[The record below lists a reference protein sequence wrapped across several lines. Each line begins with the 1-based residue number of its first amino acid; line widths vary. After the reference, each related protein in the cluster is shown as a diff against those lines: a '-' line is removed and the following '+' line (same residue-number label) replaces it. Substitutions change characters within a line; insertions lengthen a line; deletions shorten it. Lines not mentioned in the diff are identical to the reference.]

1 MADTVSMENVKGQ
14 AWHGKALPP
23 FLPVRMLNEF
33 TYCPRLGYLE
43 WVQGEF
49 ADSADTVEGRFQ
61 HRTVDR
67 ARQRRR
73 AAEEPAADAPSR
85 IHERSVLL
93 GSEELG
99 LSAKIDLLRGEGNRV
114 VPVDYKRGKRPHV
127 PRGAYEP
134 ELVQLCAQGLLLRE
148 HGYECTEGVLYFAGS
163 RERVRVEFDE
173 PLVTRTIELAREMR
187 AVAEKGEIPPPLVD
201 SPKCPRCSLVGICLP
216 DEVRF
221 LSEGATEVRP
231 LAPAR
236 DDALPLH
243 VQHQG
248 ARIQK
253 DGGLLRILDQD
264 TVIGEARLTELSQV
278 AVFGGVHITTPTI
291 HELCRRDIPVT
302 WLSHG
307 GWFYGITHG
316 MSHKNVEL
324 RRRQYAAAAD
334 PERSLALARR
344 FVQAKIANCRTLLR
358 RNHPEA
364 PAAVLRDLKE
374 DIRRAGQSDRL
385 DALLGVEGT
394 GAHRYFCVF
403 AEMLRAPG
411 DEKVKTFDFQR
422 RNRRPPRDPVNAL
435 LSLAYAMLVREWTV
449 VAQSVGLD
457 PYLGFYHQ
465 PRYGRPALALDLME
479 EFRPLVGDSLV
490 LTVVNNGEITAEHFV
505 EALGA
510 VSLTAAGRARFIE
523 AYERRLS
530 QEITHPVF
538 GYRISYRR
546 VFEVQARL
554 LARHLTGEIPEY
566 PSFTTR

>member
-1 MADTVSMENVKGQ
+1 
-14 AWHGKALPP
+14 
-23 FLPVRMLNEF
+23 MLNEF

-49 ADSADTVEGRFQ
+49 ADSADTVEGRFH
-61 HRTVDR
+61 HRNVDR
-67 ARQRRR
+67 TRQRRR
-73 AAEEPAADAPSR
+73 ASGDGEEEAPSR

-93 GSEELG
+93 GSEALG
-99 LSAKIDLLRGEGNRV
+99 LSAKIDLIQGEDNRV

-163 RERVRVEFDE
+163 RERVRVDFDE
-173 PLVTRTIELAREMR
+173 ALVAGTVDLARRMR
-187 AVAEKGEIPPPLVD
+187 AVAGQGEIPPPLVD

-216 DEVRF
+216 DEVHF
-221 LSEGATEVRP
+221 LGQGAAAGEVRP

-253 DGGLLRILDQD
+253 DGGVLRILDGD
-264 TVIGEARLTELSQV
+264 TVIGEARLAELSQV
-278 AVFGGVHITTPTI
+278 VLFGGVHITTPTI

-324 RRRQYAAAAD
+324 RRRQYAVAAD
-334 PERSLALARR
+334 PERAFALAKR

-358 RNHPEA
+358 RNHLDP

-374 DIRRAGQSDRL
+374 DIRRAGDTDRM
-385 DALLGVEGT
+385 DALLGIEGT
-394 GAHRYFCVF
+394 AAHRYFSSF
-403 AEMLRAPG
+403 GEMLRAPSDG
-411 DEKVKTFDFQR
+411 LKTFDFQH

-435 LSLAYAMLVREWTV
+435 LSLAYAMIAREWTV

-479 EFRPLVGDSLV
+479 EFRPLIGDSLV

-554 LARHLTGEIPEY
+554 LARHLGGEIPDY